1 MFRMCSNV
9 VIRIFLLAAL
19 VLSVHIYVLFESIIY
34 SADLQDV
41 RELLLVSSSAGHIT
55 RRRSR
60 IRAARGSEF
69 LDTDGSAYQR
79 GH

>member
-1 MFRMCSNV
+1 MCNKNLFISS
-9 VIRIFLLAAL
+9 IGTGLW
-19 VLSVHIYVLFESIIY
+19 SVHIYVLFESIIIY